1 MTITVPGL
9 NETDLKKIN
18 QAIQQLSAGR
28 SNAVGVVTLAVSP
41 ATSTTV
47 TDRNCAAGTVPILVP
62 TTANAAAAQAT
73 NYIPKVTI
81 GNGSFVIQH
90 ASSAQVDRTFIYALH
105 G

>member
-9 NETDLKKIN
+9 NETDPKKIV

-28 SNAVGVVTLAVSP
+28 SNAVGTVTLAVS
-41 ATSTTV
+41 AASTTV

-62 TTANAAAAQAT
+62 TTANAAAAVST
-73 NYIPKVTI
+73 NYVPTATI
-81 GNGSFVIQH
+81 TNGSFVIQH
-90 ASSAQVDRTFIYALH
+90 ANNTQADRTFRYALH

>member
-1 MTITVPGL
+1 MTVTVPAI

-28 SNAVGVVTLAVSP
+28 SNAVGVVTLAVAP

-47 TDRNCAAGTVPILVP
+47 TDRNCATGTVPILVP

-73 NYIPKVTI
+73 TYVPTTTI
-81 GNGSFVIQH
+81 ANGSFVIQH
-90 ASSAQVDRTFIYALH
+90 ASSAQTDRKFLYALY